1 MKEELSID
9 NLDAEIKTNRELYE
23 QLNKITEIE
32 AVNPYDSQENE
43 ISNVVQEQK
52 FFSEY
57 ITRLKRIYND
67 NDLFRYA
74 LWSIVL
80 MLFSTTILTIVEYEM
95 FKSDVSGDIDGSFK
109 FGKSEPNWLD
119 TFFHTFWWSVVTFTT
134 VGYGD
139 VSPITHLG
147 KLLTIIIML
156 LNFGIVTLLGG
167 AVASVLVAQRL
178 KGDDKLDENK
188 FNGHLI
194 IAGWNPSVPSVLK
207 ILDSNQKITSVVIL
221 VTETDN

>member
-95 FKSDVSGDIDGSFK
+95 F
-109 FGKSEPNWLD
+109 
-119 TFFHTFWWSVVTFTT
+119 
-134 VGYGD
+134 
-139 VSPITHLG
+139 
-147 KLLTIIIML
+147 
-156 LNFGIVTLLGG
+156 
-167 AVASVLVAQRL
+167 
-178 KGDDKLDENK
+178 
-188 FNGHLI
+188 
-194 IAGWNPSVPSVLK
+194 
-207 ILDSNQKITSVVIL
+207 
-221 VTETDN
+221 

>member
-119 TFFHTFWWSVVTFTT
+119 TFSIHFGGLW
-134 VGYGD
+134 
-139 VSPITHLG
+139 LRLQ
-147 KLLTIIIML
+147 LLDMVML
-156 LNFGIVTLLGG
+156 VPLL
-167 AVASVLVAQRL
+167 
-178 KGDDKLDENK
+178 
-188 FNGHLI
+188 I
-194 IAGWNPSVPSVLK
+194 
-207 ILDSNQKITSVVIL
+207 
-221 VTETDN
+221 

>member
-80 MLFSTTILTIVEYEM
+80 MLFSTTILCPFAYFEICLAQDSTH
-95 FKSDVSGDIDGSFK
+95 FKSLALPAPIPRVFVGVFTEMKIISASDI
-109 FGKSEPNWLD
+109 
-119 TFFHTFWWSVVTFTT
+119 
-134 VGYGD
+134 
-139 VSPITHLG
+139 HL
-147 KLLTIIIML
+147 
-156 LNFGIVTLLGG
+156 
-167 AVASVLVAQRL
+167 
-178 KGDDKLDENK
+178 
-188 FNGHLI
+188 
-194 IAGWNPSVPSVLK
+194 
-207 ILDSNQKITSVVIL
+207 
-221 VTETDN
+221 